1 MKYRFYLILMTVMAL
16 ISAAFLYHYLNK
28 PIKDKDFIQMSIY
41 LTSDQEVPYVISDKK
56 VINEVI
62 KKINSSPKEDIS
74 KIIFEHGPDGRI
86 IFKGNTT
93 IYEVKV
99 FSYGGNVVTEK
110 YYIHS
115 NLFNDLI
122 EIFGQL

>member
-1 MKYRFYLILMTVMAL
+1 MPIKAKDYTQMVI
-16 ISAAFLYHYLNK
+16 YLNF
-28 PIKDKDFIQMSIY
+28 DK
-41 LTSDQEVPYVISDKK
+41 EGPYVISDKK
-56 VINEVI
+56 VINKVI

-86 IFKGNTT
+86 IFKGKTT
-93 IYEVKV
+93 EYEVKV

-115 NLFNDLI
+115 NLILDQIIKRNNVLDQRGANLP
-122 EIFGQL
+122 